1 MMMSVKRAFVDTNVM
16 LRTLTKTAN
25 DHEAARA
32 LVLDYQAQGYQLF
45 ISRQVIREYLVQVTR
60 PQTYSQ
66 PLTYQELQTKMRVIN
81 RLFIVLDDTESVT
94 LQLLL
99 LLRDYPTQG
108 KQVHDA
114 SIVATMLV
122 NGVDTLLTTNLSD
135 MKRFAPLI
143 KLDTP

>member
-16 LRTLTKTAN
+16 LRTLSKAIN
-25 DHEAARA
+25 DHKVARA
-32 LVLDYQAQGYQLF
+32 LVLNYQARGYQLF

-81 RLFIVLDDTESVT
+81 RLFTVLDDTESVT

-122 NGVDTLLTTNLSD
+122 NGIDTLLTTNLSD